1 MDDLHVVNPPG
12 QDGRSC
18 QYLAVVDQLDQL
30 ERAGSLAPALASA
43 SALDTA
49 MVAWI
54 AEHANDV
61 TGLHGRRE
69 DMAAVSL
76 LSDHWPAAEL
86 QSIIARNAQGDHF
99 TLSSIAAMLKE
110 IAGVHVDVLVFDWR
124 GEAFDVI
131 VRAPD
136 IYGVRPTNRLRLAYT
151 GAHYLSL
158 VRWSPSLPC
167 KPPSPSNSLLHPS
180 RYTTPSL
187 PPAPARPQQRIQAH
201 AVNWSLGS
209 SHFGKCSVGSVPSEH
224 PQART
229 PTCFRTPTAASAGAF
244 VCAPAALGHGL
255 QLEPS
260 MAKQHPPCHAKAK
273 RARRRGVQ
281 VHLGHVARR
290 QRQWRQSANGSSQTG
305 MCHQQGPQV
314 RIVQHAHVR
323 VGTAWSAMRT

>member
-1 MDDLHVVNPPG
+1 MPVSGSRRSARACWLSGSGACLGISIGDSH
-12 QDGRSC
+12 GRTDC
-18 QYLAVVDQLDQL
+18 
-30 ERAGSLAPALASA
+30 RARQRRDWFTWP
-43 SALDTA
+43 
-49 MVAWI
+49 
-54 AEHANDV
+54 
-61 TGLHGRRE
+61 RRE

-110 IAGVHVDVLVFDWR
+110 LAGVHVDVLVFDWR
-124 GEAFDVI
+124 DEAFDVI
-131 VRAPD
+131 VRARAPD

-151 GAHYLSL
+151 GAHYLSV

-229 PTCFRTPTAASAGAF
+229 SAAAR
-244 VCAPAALGHGL
+244 
-255 QLEPS
+255 
-260 MAKQHPPCHAKAK
+260 HA
-273 RARRRGVQ
+273 
-281 VHLGHVARR
+281 
-290 QRQWRQSANGSSQTG
+290 
-305 MCHQQGPQV
+305 
-314 RIVQHAHVR
+314 
-323 VGTAWSAMRT
+323 